1 MLTRR
6 RTSVRR
12 PRSVAPGTPAHD
24 RAGRTAGFTLV
35 EVVVA
40 LVILSVAVLGL
51 GASATRL
58 TTTATGA
65 EQRALAL
72 QLVEDRIARVR
83 LDPRYGG
90 LDTLYVGTE
99 TNVLGAGSARAT
111 AVVHVQQTTPVPLD
125 YKRISVTV
133 TGPFLQPP
141 ISRQIVVAAP

>member
-1 MLTRR
+1 MLTP
-6 RTSVRR
+6 R
-12 PRSVAPGTPAHD
+12 PAPPAKS
-24 RAGRTAGFTLV
+24 TEGFTLV

-83 LDPRYGG
+83 LDPRYAT
-90 LDTLYVGTE
+90 LDSLYAGTE
-99 TNVLGAGSARAT
+99 TNVIGAGSVRTT
-111 AVVHVQQTTPVPLD
+111 AVVHVRQTNPVPLD

-133 TGPFLQPP
+133 TGPFLQPA